1 MFHPVDWSTAHT
13 APSEGGRVHAV
24 LRRTCEV
31 ESGTLVMAS
40 DPALP
45 FDCFDFPFTAWTE
58 PTPTTF
64 D

>member
-1 MFHPVDWSTAHT
+1 MFHPVDWTTAHT
-13 APSEGGRVHAV
+13 APSEGDTYTQCFSYLKVQG
-24 LRRTCEV
+24 
-31 ESGTLVMAS
+31 GTLVMAS

-64 D
+64 G